1 MQRQEAIEAVSL
13 ARRGRESWL
22 RLVETDRIASVD
34 YARPLGDGAFCE
46 TLRAKL
52 DGDKEVALRVV
63 KSCSKREV
71 LKELKQVVSISGVAV
86 EVFGIA
92 VVPAEKVESDKHLVC
107 LVLELCAHGNLDD
120 FVASHN
126 EAIDLQGRV
135 SIVLGVLERLTK
147 LKEHKVVW
155 RDLKGQNMLVR
166 DYTTR
171 DGRVKEV
178 DFVFSDWGTAISLS
192 KEPNRRMTLNGPGTD
207 GYIAPETKCPQYS
220 YSVDMFA
227 FLVWACS
234 ICLDLDK
241 VRPTPLPLLS
251 PLSPLLP
258 SPPRTPNHLLTF
270 VLPSL
275 STFFFSLLII
285 KVGPGELEFR
295 ISGLEIHKRPRSP
308 KVEEAKI
315 KAILK
320 DLLDRGQIRSDC
332 VPLYT
337 FLVNGCFW
345 VDVRG
350 GRSRWTCEEAMA
362 AIRAEFEAPSSQPP
376 PPPCLSPSSGFR
388 SLSLSIGNTPHKAKD
403 KENRKTTVKTKPA
416 SKSLAFGSPRRGMVT
431 RSKRKPLGVIQ

>member
-258 SPPRTPNHLLTF
+258 SPPRAPKPSSDVCSPISLNFLLLIAHHHDWIGLAGNRDFCRDWTRR
-270 VLPSL
+270 
-275 STFFFSLLII
+275 STFSW
-285 KVGPGELEFR
+285 GTTCTTFR
-295 ISGLEIHKRPRSP
+295 CLGTALTTSWWRTFAGRAPPSP
-308 KVEEAKI
+308 EE
-315 KAILK
+315 
-320 DLLDRGQIRSDC
+320 
-332 VPLYT
+332 
-337 FLVNGCFW
+337 
-345 VDVRG
+345 
-350 GRSRWTCEEAMA
+350 
-362 AIRAEFEAPSSQPP
+362 SQ
-376 PPPCLSPSSGFR
+376 SSG
-388 SLSLSIGNTPHKAKD
+388 
-403 KENRKTTVKTKPA
+403 E
-416 SKSLAFGSPRRGMVT
+416 
-431 RSKRKPLGVIQ
+431 